1 MNQTY
6 QYILLLGACLLST
19 INMQA
24 TELDSG
30 LYFHAYE
37 VSAAN
42 RTSLQLEGGKP
53 IALTNQFELSFD
65 LNLRNNES
73 IFGAILHLTFDD
85 TTAVH
90 LMLVIDENNHIYP
103 ALVLNDQIHY
113 LKTPLHRQ
121 QWVPVSLRLDRKMNQ
136 IKFSYAQ
143 AETSVSI
150 PLHNFHSS
158 TITFGRLNSFGR
170 DVVPMNVRNISLA
183 QNGKQV
189 RLWKLGKHNGNI
201 CQDEIMQS
209 PAISESPY
217 WLMDNHMEW
226 QLVYSTTSTE
236 PLLAA
241 FDARK
246 TQFYFIKKN
255 VIEVYDHKFALQR
268 RHEAKDNYSITDY
281 NSHCLFDTLT
291 NQLVAYSLISNKIA
305 RFSFETNEWC
315 PIQDNKYDVIYNN
328 HAYTFNPTD
337 SAYYFFGGYGHFT
350 YHNDLFRWKVDVDT
364 LQKINYEP
372 QVYPRFAAA
381 MTAYDNKLY
390 ILGGRGNKLGRQVV
404 ESYFYY
410 DLWRIDLDSKQAV
423 KLWDG
428 EEKYKD
434 KVGCILSSSMYFN
447 PTDSCLYVVNMDDEG
462 GKLVCFNLHN
472 SNYTVVSHAIR
483 NFDEYQDFDYK
494 LCYSAAQHKFYLMI
508 DKILSDHS
516 HKFFIY
522 AINTPLLSEED
533 ILQPVP
539 SHTWDT
545 KSVIIILLL
554 SFSILLICAFWYRR
568 RIIQLRNAP
577 SSLQEPEQ
585 TDDNTTIIPISEKE
599 ENNPSIEGT
608 AVIQNYYDRSRSA
621 VSMLGPFRVC
631 DRNGKD
637 ITLSFT
643 PRLKELLLLLILH
656 SEKDTRG
663 ISVKRLTELLWFDKE
678 DNQARNNRN
687 VTVRKLRVLL
697 ETVGDVDIV
706 NENGTMRIEW
716 GEVFCDYHEM
726 LTCIRGLDINGKI
739 DDGQLNRILE
749 LLLYGSLLPNS
760 TIDWLDDFKTDYSS
774 LSVDLLKQL
783 LTEAVKEGNL
793 KKQQRIADIMFL
805 HDSLSEEALAA
816 KCIALFKEGKKGIA
830 KKLYDR
836 FCKEYQD
843 TLDEPY
849 KVAFTDLENLCN

>member
-1 MNQTY
+1 MHQPYPTIKLTMNQTY

-390 ILGGRGNKLGRQVV
+390 ILGGRGNKLGRQAV

-410 DLWRIDLDSKQAV
+410 DLWRIRLYLLV
-423 KLWDG
+423 
-428 EEKYKD
+428 
-434 KVGCILSSSMYFN
+434 FN
-447 PTDSCLYVVNMDDEG
+447 FG
-462 GKLVCFNLHN
+462 
-472 SNYTVVSHAIR
+472 
-483 NFDEYQDFDYK
+483 
-494 LCYSAAQHKFYLMI
+494 
-508 DKILSDHS
+508 
-516 HKFFIY
+516 
-522 AINTPLLSEED
+522 
-533 ILQPVP
+533 
-539 SHTWDT
+539 
-545 KSVIIILLL
+545 
-554 SFSILLICAFWYRR
+554 
-568 RIIQLRNAP
+568 
-577 SSLQEPEQ
+577 
-585 TDDNTTIIPISEKE
+585 
-599 ENNPSIEGT
+599 
-608 AVIQNYYDRSRSA
+608 
-621 VSMLGPFRVC
+621 
-631 DRNGKD
+631 
-637 ITLSFT
+637 
-643 PRLKELLLLLILH
+643 
-656 SEKDTRG
+656 
-663 ISVKRLTELLWFDKE
+663 
-678 DNQARNNRN
+678 
-687 VTVRKLRVLL
+687 
-697 ETVGDVDIV
+697 
-706 NENGTMRIEW
+706 
-716 GEVFCDYHEM
+716 
-726 LTCIRGLDINGKI
+726 
-739 DDGQLNRILE
+739 
-749 LLLYGSLLPNS
+749 
-760 TIDWLDDFKTDYSS
+760 
-774 LSVDLLKQL
+774 
-783 LTEAVKEGNL
+783 
-793 KKQQRIADIMFL
+793 
-805 HDSLSEEALAA
+805 
-816 KCIALFKEGKKGIA
+816 
-830 KKLYDR
+830 
-836 FCKEYQD
+836 
-843 TLDEPY
+843 
-849 KVAFTDLENLCN
+849 